1 MPEAD
6 EDRRLCASPAQGRAD
21 CAPEQDLTPRMR
33 ELLQRIARAGQI
45 PLHRLSPAQARA
57 AYARMAQVLDFPP
70 APLPLCDT
78 LDCPSRDGVRL
89 PLRRYASRAAD
100 WQTPQPALLY
110 LHGGGFVIGSAAT
123 HDALCR
129 QLALRSGWM
138 VLSLDYRLA
147 PEHLFPTAF
156 NDSWDALQW
165 LHAHGGMLG
174 ADTHCLA
181 VGGDSAGGTLAAACA
196 LAARDATLP
205 LALQLLFYP
214 GMGCSHDTLSQQRYA
229 HGFLLER
236 AQIDWFFGLYLR
248 GPQDCPDWRFA
259 PQHAVDHRSLA
270 PAWMAVA
277 GCDPLRD
284 EALAYAELLR
294 QSGVQV
300 TAAEW
305 PGVTHDFLKLS
316 RALPEAT
323 QAVDA
328 AALAVRAAALQAG
341 AVSA

>member
-1 MPEAD
+1 MSTP
-6 EDRRLCASPAQGRAD
+6 PTPD
-21 CAPEQDLTPRMR
+21 CDLTPRMR
-33 ELLQRIARAGQI
+33 ELLQRIARAAQT
-45 PLHRLSPAQARA
+45 PLHHLSPAQARVT
-57 AYARMAQVLDFPP
+57 YARMAQVLDFSP

-89 PLRRYASRAAD
+89 SLRRYAARPAD
-100 WQTPQPALLY
+100 WQVPQPVLLY
-110 LHGGGFVIGSAAT
+110 FHGGGFVIGSAAT

-147 PEHLFPTAF
+147 PEQRFPTAF

-165 LHAHGGMLG
+165 LHAHGDMLG
-174 ADTHCLA
+174 VDTRCLA
-181 VGGDSAGGTLAAACA
+181 IGGDSAGGTLAAACA
-196 LAARDATLP
+196 LAARDAGLP

-214 GMGCSHDTLSQQRYA
+214 GMGCGHDTPSQQRYA

-236 AQIDWFFGLYLR
+236 EQIDWFFGLYLR
-248 GPQDCPDWRFA
+248 THQDCTDWRFA
-259 PQHAVDHRSLA
+259 PQYAPDHRGLA
-270 PAWMAVA
+270 PAWVAVA

-284 EALAYAELLR
+284 EGLAYAELLR
-294 QSGVQV
+294 QSGVQISA
-300 TAAEW
+300 TEW
-305 PGVTHDFLKLS
+305 PGVTHDFIKLS

-323 QAVDA
+323 QAVNA
-328 AALAVRAAALQAG
+328 AALALRAAALQAG